1 VNLLIGYGSIALFL
15 VLVVVVLER
24 TRVRS
29 SGFSDYT
36 TGGRSFGPWCQTMS
50 FLNTWLAGSVFVS
63 FAGMVAGGGVI
74 GYYLVFYSLLAL
86 ALMFFMAKP
95 VHVWGKRFD
104 LRTQA
109 ELLGFRY
116 NSRAVRR
123 TAGLIALL
131 AAFPWI
137 VLGMQSLGLVFVHL
151 GFGAVPAVVA
161 IVLSILVLSVRQV
174 WTVRMGMR
182 GVVISDVVQGI
193 VAYGVG
199 LVVIVGLLVYLLV
212 NGYGFDA
219 VPEGHYLLP
228 GPGSEAGPLYFFS
241 LVFVGA
247 LGGWCWPDVFVRLFT
262 ARSTEAIQKSTAL
275 SAPILM
281 AFSTGLCTVALLA
294 ASFPGV
300 AEDPN
305 AVWFTV
311 AAVGGPALVA
321 LAGVIVLAAT
331 MGNIDALIQASSAQL
346 SNDFTRTVP
355 DAQSQGET
363 RMAKIG
369 TVIITVAA
377 AACALIWLEAPALY
391 MLAIVSYAGIVQLG
405 PTLYLGLFW
414 KRGTAV
420 AAVASMAAGIT
431 TAGVLQVLYP
441 TSVPWL
447 GGATSGIAGLLVNT
461 AVYVACACL
470 VPASPEERRRVDGL
484 FAQLDA
490 SGPAPV
496 REATPARAQEAEP
509 ALDPV
514 RS

>member
-1 VNLLIGYGSIALFL
+1 MLIGYGAIAFFL
-15 VLVVVVLER
+15 ALVVTVLER

-36 TGGRSFGPWCQTMS
+36 TGGRSFGPWFQAMS
-50 FLNTWLAGSVFVS
+50 FLNTWLAGSVFIS

-74 GYYLVFYSLLAL
+74 GFYLVFYSLLAL
-86 ALMFFMAKP
+86 ALMFFMARP

-116 NSRAVRR
+116 GSRAVRR

-182 GVVISDVVQGI
+182 GVVISDMVQGI

-199 LVVIVGLLVYLLV
+199 LVVIVGLLAYLLTH
-212 NGYGFDA
+212 GHGFDA
-219 VPEGHYLLP
+219 VPEGHFLLP

-241 LVFVGA
+241 LVLVGA

-262 ARSTEAIQKSTAL
+262 ARSTEAIQRSTAL

-281 AFSTGLCTVALLA
+281 AFATGLCTVALLGT
-294 ASFPGV
+294 SFPGV

-305 AVWFTV
+305 AVWFIV
-311 AAVGGPALVA
+311 ASVGGPALVA

-346 SNDFTRTVP
+346 SNDFARTVP
-355 DAQSQGET
+355 DAQGQGET
-363 RMAKIG
+363 RLAKVG
-369 TVIITVAA
+369 TAVITLAA
-377 AACALIWLEAPALY
+377 AVCALVWLESPALY

-414 KRGTAV
+414 RRGTAV
-420 AAVASMAAGIT
+420 AAVASMVAGIG
-431 TAGVLQVLYP
+431 TAAVLQVLYP

-447 GGATSGIAGLLVNT
+447 GGATSGLVGLVVNT
-461 AVYVACACL
+461 IVYVACAYL
-470 VPASPEERRRVDGL
+470 LPAAPAERLRVDAL
-484 FAQLDA
+484 FAQLAD
-490 SGPAPV
+490 
-496 REATPARAQEAEP
+496 AEP
-509 ALDPV
+509 APSGSPTPVTAGDEDPRLDPV
-514 RS
+514 GR

>member
-1 VNLLIGYGSIALFL
+1 MNLLIGYGAIALFL
-15 VLVVVVLER
+15 ALVVVVLER

-29 SGFSDYT
+29 EGFSDYT
-36 TGGRSFGPWCQTMS
+36 TGGRSFGPWFQTMS
-50 FLNTWLAGSVFVS
+50 FLNTWLAGSVFIA
-63 FAGMVAGGGVI
+63 FAGMVAGGGII

-95 VHVWGKRFD
+95 VHIWGKRFD

-123 TAGLIALL
+123 TAGFIALV

-151 GFGAVPAVVA
+151 GFGAVPAVAA
-161 IVLSILVLSVRQV
+161 IIISILVLSFRQI

-182 GVVISDVVQGI
+182 GVVISDMVQGI

-199 LVVIVGLLVYLLV
+199 LVVIVGMLIYLLV
-212 NGYGFDA
+212 HGYGFDA
-219 VPEGHYLLP
+219 VPEGYFLLP
-228 GPGSEAGPLYFFS
+228 GPDSEAGPLYFFS
-241 LVFVGA
+241 LVLVGA

-262 ARSTEAIQKSTAL
+262 ARSTEAIKKSTAM
-275 SAPILM
+275 SAPILL

-311 AAVGGPALVA
+311 AAVGGPLLVA

-355 DAQSQGET
+355 GAEGQGET

-369 TVIITVAA
+369 TAAITGAA
-377 AACALIWLEAPALY
+377 AVCALIWLDAPALY

-405 PTLYLGLFW
+405 PTLYFGLFW
-414 KRGTAV
+414 KRGNAV
-420 AAVASMAAGIT
+420 AAIASMVAGIS

-447 GGATSGIAGLLVNT
+447 GGATSGVAGLVVNA
-461 AVYVACACL
+461 AVYVACAYL
-470 VPASPEERRRVDGL
+470 VPSGAEDRRRVDDL
-484 FAQLDA
+484 FAQLAVEGDEHA
-490 SGPAPV
+490 GAK
-496 REATPARAQEAEP
+496 APARES
-509 ALDPV
+509 ALDLA

>member
-1 VNLLIGYGSIALFL
+1 MLIGYGAIALFL
-15 VLVVVVLER
+15 ALVVVVLER

-36 TGGRSFGPWCQTMS
+36 TGGRSFGPWFQTMS
-50 FLNTWLAGSVFVS
+50 FLNTWLAGSVFIS
-63 FAGMVAGGGVI
+63 FAGMVAGGGII

-123 TAGLIALL
+123 TAGLIALV

-151 GFGAVPAVVA
+151 GFGATPAVVA
-161 IVLSILVLSVRQV
+161 IILSILVLSFRQI

-182 GVVISDVVQGI
+182 GVVISDMVQGI

-212 NGYGFDA
+212 HGYGFDK
-219 VPEGHYLLP
+219 VPEGYYLLA

-247 LGGWCWPDVFVRLFT
+247 IGGWCWPDVFVRLFT
-262 ARSTEAIQKSTAL
+262 ARSIEAIKKSTAL

-305 AVWFTV
+305 SVWFTV
-311 AAVGGPALVA
+311 AAVGGPVLVA

-346 SNDFTRTVP
+346 SNDFTKTLP

-377 AACALIWLEAPALY
+377 AVCALVWLEAPALY
-391 MLAIVSYAGIVQLG
+391 MLAIVSYAGVVQLG
-405 PTLYLGLFW
+405 PTLFLGLFW
-414 KRGTAV
+414 KRGNAV
-420 AAVASMAAGIT
+420 AAVASMVAGIS
-431 TAGVLQVLYP
+431 TAGVLQVIYP

-447 GGATSGIAGLLVNT
+447 AGATPGVAGLLVNI
-461 AVYVACACL
+461 AVYLGCAYL
-470 VPASPEERRRVDGL
+470 VPTPAEERRRVDEL
-484 FAQLDA
+484 FAQLA
-490 SGPAPV
+490 TAGPGQ
-496 REATPARAQEAEP
+496 AQEAAP
-509 ALDPV
+509 VAGQNLDVDLDPV

>member
-1 VNLLIGYGSIALFL
+1 MNLVIGYGAIALFL
-15 VLVVVVLER
+15 ALVVVVLER

-29 SGFSDYT
+29 AGFSDYT
-36 TGGRSFGPWCQTMS
+36 TAGRSFGPWFQTMS
-50 FLNTWLAGSVFVS
+50 FLNTWLAGSVFIA
-63 FAGMVAGGGVI
+63 FAGMVAGGGII

-116 NSRAVRR
+116 NSPAVRR
-123 TAGLIALL
+123 TAGLIALV

-137 VLGMQSLGLVFVHL
+137 VLGMQSMGLVFVHL
-151 GFGAVPAVVA
+151 GFGAVPAVAA
-161 IVLSILVLSVRQV
+161 IIFSILVLSFRQI

-182 GVVISDVVQGI
+182 GVVISDMVQGI

-212 NGYGFDA
+212 HGYGFNA
-219 VPEGHYLLP
+219 VPQGYFLLP
-228 GPGSEAGPLYFFS
+228 GPDSEAGPLYFFS
-241 LVFVGA
+241 LVLVGA

-262 ARSTEAIQKSTAL
+262 ARSTEAIKKSTAM
-275 SAPILM
+275 SAPILL

-311 AAVGGPALVA
+311 ASVGGPLLVA

-346 SNDFTRTVP
+346 SNDFTKNMP
-355 DAQSQGET
+355 GAQGNGET
-363 RMAKIG
+363 RTAKIG
-369 TVIITVAA
+369 TAVITVAA
-377 AACALIWLEAPALY
+377 AVCALIWLDAPALY
-391 MLAIVSYAGIVQLG
+391 MLAIVSYAGIVQLA
-405 PTLYLGLFW
+405 PTLYFGLFW
-414 KRGTAV
+414 KRGNAV
-420 AAVASMAAGIT
+420 AAITSMVAGIA
-431 TAGVLQVLYP
+431 TAGLLQVAYP

-447 GGATSGIAGLLVNT
+447 GGATSGVAALAVN
-461 AVYVACACL
+461 ASVYVACAYL
-470 VPASPEERRRVDGL
+470 VPSSAEERRRVEGL
-484 FAQLDA
+484 FAQLSATGDA
-490 SGPAPV
+490 HAGTT
-496 REATPARAQEAEP
+496 TPTREP
-509 ALDPV
+509 ALEQA